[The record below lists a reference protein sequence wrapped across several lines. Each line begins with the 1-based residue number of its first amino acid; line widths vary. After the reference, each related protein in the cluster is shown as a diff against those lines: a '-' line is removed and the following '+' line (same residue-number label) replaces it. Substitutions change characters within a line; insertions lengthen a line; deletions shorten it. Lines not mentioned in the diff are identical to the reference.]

1 MIISDY
7 QTVPGLEPFGCSVTL
22 CVDTAFGAAMNDD
35 QGGKKQLTY
44 SPAGKVVLIGAAA
57 TVLALINM
65 SAGGAASAA
74 AVRFLEYA
82 FLTAGLIAL
91 GGGLIMMMTQK

>member
-1 MIISDY
+1 MS
-7 QTVPGLEPFGCSVTL
+7 
-22 CVDTAFGAAMNDD
+22 DD

-44 SPAGKVVLIGAAA
+44 STAGKVVLVGAAA

-65 SAGGAASAA
+65 SAGGEASST

-82 FLTAGLIAL
+82 VLTAGLVAL
-91 GGGLIMMMTQK
+91 GGGLIMMMRRK

>member
-1 MIISDY
+1 MSDE
-7 QTVPGLEPFGCSVTL
+7 QKRK
-22 CVDTAFGAAMNDD
+22 D
-35 QGGKKQLTY
+35 Y

-65 SAGGAASAA
+65 SAGGAAPSV

-82 FLTAGLIAL
+82 VLTGGLIAL
-91 GGGLIMMMTQK
+91 AGGLIMMMSQK